1 MTGVRTLV
9 SGIDCVAEGNAAVV
23 LKDEMI
29 LDTEFVV
36 VLVIVGKV
44 PVTTEVNLGFWLEDE
59 DFDVEVTDE
68 LCVEGDF
75 WILDVDEND
84 DVVVKSDEISG
95 DVK

>member
-44 PVTTEVNLGFWLEDE
+44 PVTTEVNLGFWLEDG
-59 DFDVEVTDE
+59 DFDVEVTVE